1 MSVMKRGCYV
11 ILVLASAVAA
21 HADLTYSN
29 LDATITFEDS
39 STSNLTVLQH
49 NNGLDIFAGNE
60 PMYVASVNS
69 AHTSATV
76 SISYDATSTTP
87 INEVDLMFT
96 GMTLGLGTIGYT
108 ESVFDMSNNLLSSTS
123 GTISGNNAFIENDPL
138 KFGSVDAFHVEKT
151 FTLNLTGNQPG
162 IPQASLASLGIIQQN
177 AVPEPAS
184 LGALAMGAMGL
195 LARRRRK

>member
-1 MSVMKRGCYV
+1 MSVIRRGCFA

-29 LDATITFEDS
+29 IDATITFEDS
-39 STSNLTVLQH
+39 SVSNLTVLQN
-49 NNGLDIFAGNE
+49 NNGLDIFAGDA

-69 AHTSATV
+69 THTSATV
-76 SISYDATSTTP
+76 NISYDATSTTTV
-87 INEVDLMFT
+87 NGLNLMFS

-108 ESVFDMSNNLLSSTS
+108 ETVFDMSHNVLTTTS
-123 GTISGNNAFIENDPL
+123 GTLSGNSAFIENDPL
-138 KFGSVDAFHVEKT
+138 VFGNTNAFHVEKT
-151 FTLNLTGNQPG
+151 FTLNLTGQQPG
-162 IPQASLASLGIIQQN
+162 VPQASLASLGVIQQN

-184 LGALAMGAMGL
+184 MGVLAMGAIGL

>member
-11 ILVLASAVAA
+11 LLVLASAVAA
-21 HADLTYSN
+21 HANLSYSN
-29 LDATITFEDS
+29 IDATITFEDS

-49 NNGLDIFAGNE
+49 NNGLDIFAGNM

-76 SISYDATSTTP
+76 TISYDATSTTP
-87 INEVDLMFT
+87 INEVDLMFS
-96 GMTLGLGTIGYT
+96 GMTLGLGTIGYS
-108 ESVFDMSNNLLSSTS
+108 ESVFDTSHNLLSTTS
-123 GTISGNNAFIENDPL
+123 GTISGNNAFIQNDPL
-138 KFGSVDAFHVEKT
+138 TFNGVDAFHVEKT

>member
-1 MSVMKRGCYV
+1 MSVIKRGCFA

-21 HADLTYSN
+21 NADLNYSN
-29 LDATITFEDS
+29 IDATVTFEDS

-60 PMYVASVNS
+60 PLYVASVNS
-69 AHTSATV
+69 THTSATV
-76 SISYDATSTTP
+76 NISYDATSTTP

-108 ESVFDMSNNLLSSTS
+108 ETVFDSSNNVLATTS
-123 GTISGNNAFIENDPL
+123 GTLSGNNAFIQNDPL
-138 KFGSVDAFHVEKT
+138 TFGNVDAFHVEKT
-151 FTLNLTGNQPG
+151 FTLNLTGQQPG
-162 IPQASLASLGIIQQN
+162 VPQASLASLGIIQQN

-184 LGALAMGAMGL
+184 FGALALGAVGL
-195 LARRRRK
+195 LARRKRK

>member
-11 ILVLASAVAA
+11 LLVLASAVAA
-21 HADLTYSN
+21 HANLSYSN
-29 LDATITFEDS
+29 IDATITFEDS

-49 NNGLDIFAGNE
+49 NNGLDIFAGNM

-76 SISYDATSTTP
+76 TISYDATSTTP
-87 INEVDLMFT
+87 INEVDLMFS
-96 GMTLGLGTIGYT
+96 GMTLGLGTIGYS
-108 ESVFDMSNNLLSSTS
+108 ESVFDTSHNLLSSTS
-123 GTISGNNAFIENDPL
+123 GTISGNNAFIQNDPL
-138 KFGSVDAFHVEKT
+138 TFNGVDAFHVEKT